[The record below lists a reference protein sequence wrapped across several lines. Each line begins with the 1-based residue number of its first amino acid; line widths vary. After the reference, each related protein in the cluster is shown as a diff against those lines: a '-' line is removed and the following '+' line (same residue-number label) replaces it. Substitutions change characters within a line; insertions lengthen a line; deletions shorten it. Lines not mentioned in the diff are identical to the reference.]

1 MTIVIKVGTQAILA
15 ENGAPLDKVLA
26 DLTGQIASLVKGGRQ
41 VVLVSSGAVGSG
53 RHAARGLL
61 GREYGATTGEKQLLA
76 ALGQPELMHTYRQL
90 FAPHGIATAQLL
102 LTKQD
107 FHTRQHYLN
116 IARLLREV
124 TAEKNILPIINENDS
139 VSIEELMFTDNDEL
153 SGLIAAQMN
162 AEKLVILTSVDG
174 VYTGHPDDP
183 ASVKIDIIDP
193 KKDSWPEAHAGKTAQ
208 GRGGMATKLNTARKM
223 SELGIAT
230 HIASLKTDHVL
241 TRIAAGEQVGTTI
254 LPRARKSSLK
264 KWMAFTA
271 GAKGGQIT
279 VNAKLHDLLQS
290 GGRAMSLLPVGIE
303 KVDGDFMKGDLIDIL
318 SPSGNKIGI
327 GIARYGAERLREYI
341 GQKGKPEIVHYDHLH
356 IRTGA

>member
-26 DLTGQIASLVKGGRQ
+26 DLTGQIAALVKGGQQ

-53 RHAARGLL
+53 RHAARRLL
-61 GREYGATTGEKQLLA
+61 GREYGASTGEKQLLA
-76 ALGQPELMHTYRQL
+76 ALGQPELMHTYSQL

-124 TAEKNILPIINENDS
+124 TSQKNILPIINENDS

-183 ASVKIDIIDP
+183 ASVKIDVIDP
-193 KKDSWPEAHAGKTAQ
+193 KKDTWPEAHAGKTAQ

-230 HIASLKTDHVL
+230 HIASLKTENVL

-254 LPRARKSSLK
+254 LPRTRKSSLK

-279 VNAKLHDLLQS
+279 VNARLHELLRS

-303 KVDGDFMKGDLIDIL
+303 KVGGDFMKGDLIDIL
-318 SPSGNKIGI
+318 SPAGDKIGI
-327 GIARYGAERLREYI
+327 GIARYGADRLREYI

-356 IRTGA
+356 IRSGA